1 MFAIFN
7 SQNKAIANEI
17 AFSMPDPQGKN
28 DARIYAIEENSNG
41 DLTFSRF
48 EENLPDG
55 VYNGDEG
62 F

>member
-7 SQNKAIANEI
+7 SQSKAIANEI
-17 AFSMPDPQGKN
+17 AFSVPDPQGKN
-28 DARIYAIEENSNG
+28 DARIYAIEENSGG
-41 DLTFSRF
+41 DLTFRRF
-48 EENLPDG
+48 DESIPDG

>member
-7 SQNKAIANEI
+7 SQSGAIAKQI
-17 AFSMPDPQGKN
+17 AYNMPEPEGEN
-28 DARIYAIEENSNG
+28 DARIYAIEENSSS
-41 DLTFSRF
+41 DLMFDRF
-48 EENLPDG
+48 EETLPDG